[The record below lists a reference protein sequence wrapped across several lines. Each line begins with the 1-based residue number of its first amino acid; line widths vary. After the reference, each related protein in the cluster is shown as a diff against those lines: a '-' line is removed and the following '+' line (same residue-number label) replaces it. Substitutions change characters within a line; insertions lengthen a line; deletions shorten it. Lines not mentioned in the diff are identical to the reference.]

1 MGMILW
7 RRAVTTAV
15 GLLAAGAV
23 LIVGTGGQDR
33 VAAGAVQPS
42 FVRLPLSFERNAGQ
56 TDSRVDFIARG
67 PGYTVWLTPGEA
79 TLALHDEV
87 VRIGVEGADA
97 HARADGLRQLA
108 GKANYLIGRR
118 QDWRVGIATFAEA
131 RYQDVLPG
139 IDQVFYGTQGRLE
152 YDFVVAAGA
161 DPRAIAL
168 EFEGAKE
175 LSLSPSG
182 DLLVGLGAGTLR
194 QPVPVAYQQIAGTR
208 RAVDVS
214 YIVRGDR
221 VSLDLGRYER
231 SAPLVIDP
239 AIQYSTYLGGTNYE
253 LGYAVAVD
261 SSGSAY
267 VTGTTGSVDFP
278 TTAGAFDR
286 SLSGAGSNAYVAKL
300 TPAGNALV
308 YSTYLGGTTGTTT
321 ASGIAVN
328 ADGQAHVAGD
338 VGGLN
343 FPTTA
348 GAFQRVLHGGFEAF
362 VTRLNAQGSGLVY
375 STFLGGDFDDFAREI
390 ALDAQGNALVAGDVH
405 SATPDPH
412 FPTRNAFQPTY
423 GGGDQ
428 DAFVTKLNPSGSGL
442 VYSSYL
448 GGGDDINL
456 NDDWGEGIAVDPAGN
471 AYVTGFTF
479 SLDFPT
485 TPGSFQPALRGSLD
499 AYVTKVTPTGAIAY
513 STFLGGGARDY
524 GWDIATDPAGNAY
537 LTGETESANYPTTPG
552 AYKRKGTFDAT
563 VTKLNPS
570 GSALLYSTLLGGTD
584 EDRAYGIALGGDRAF
599 VTGWTKSLDFPTVG
613 AFQSSY
619 GGGLQDSFVTSV
631 NSTGSGLVYSSY
643 LGGANWDEGRGI
655 SVDSAGAA
663 YVTGATTS
671 RNFPVRNPIQAFS
684 GGLEHPDDSF
694 VTKVAGSG
702 TPPPPPPPPP
712 TDVVTITNAV
722 YATATGRLTIDATST
737 NATATLT
744 AYVTSTDARIGTL
757 RNRGDGTYRKSF
769 RVPSNPQDVTVRSSS
784 GGSDSSVVTTK

>member
-1 MGMILW
+1 MTLW
-7 RRAVTTAV
+7 LRTGAAAV
-15 GLLAAGAV
+15 GGLAAAAVFLVGA
-23 LIVGTGGQDR
+23 GSQHRT
-33 VAAGAVQPS
+33 AAAAAQPS

-56 TDSRVDFIARG
+56 ADSRVDFIARG

-79 TLALHDEV
+79 TLALRDEAL
-87 VRIGVEGADA
+87 RIGVVGADA
-97 HARADGLRQLA
+97 HARAEGLRQLP
-108 GKANYLIGRR
+108 GKANYLNGHR
-118 QDWRVGIATFAEA
+118 QHWRTGIATFAEV
-131 RYQDVLPG
+131 RYRDVLPG
-139 IDQVFYGTQGRLE
+139 IDQGFYGRQGRLE
-152 YDFVVAAGA
+152 YDFVVAPKV
-161 DPRAIAL
+161 DPGAIAI
-168 EFEGAKE
+168 EFEGAKA

-182 DLLVGLGAGTLR
+182 DLLIGLGAGTLR
-194 QPVPVAYQQIAGTR
+194 QPRPVAYQQIVGTR
-208 RAVDVS
+208 HAVDVF
-214 YIVRGDR
+214 YVVRGGG
-221 VSLDLGRYER
+221 VSFALGPYDR

-239 AIQYSTYLGGTNYE
+239 GIEYSTYLGGTNYE

-286 SLSGAGSNAYVAKL
+286 SLSGAGANAYVAKL

-328 ADGQAHVAGD
+328 AAGEAYVAGD
-338 VGGLN
+338 VGGLD

-348 GAFQRVLHGGFEAF
+348 GAFQRVMHGGFEAF

-412 FPTRNAFQPTY
+412 FPIRNAFQPSY

-428 DAFVTKLNPSGSGL
+428 DAFVTKFNPSGSDL

-448 GGGDDINL
+448 GGGADINL

-485 TPGSFQPALRGSLD
+485 APGAFQPALRGSLD
-499 AYVTKVTPTGAIAY
+499 AYVTKVTPSGAIAY
-513 STFLGGGARDY
+513 STFVGGTARDY
-524 GWDIATDPAGNAY
+524 GWDIAADSAGHAY
-537 LTGETESANYPTTPG
+537 ITGETESANYPTTPG
-552 AYKRKGTFDAT
+552 AYKPTGTFDVT

-570 GSALLYSTLLGGTD
+570 GSGLVYSTLLGGSD

-613 AFQSSY
+613 AFQTSY

-655 SVDSAGAA
+655 AVDSAGAA

-671 RNFPVRNPIQAFS
+671 RNFPIRNPIQGFS

-694 VTKVAGSG
+694 VTKVASVGA
-702 TPPPPPPPPP
+702 PPPPPT
-712 TDVVTITNAV
+712 TDVVTITKAV
-722 YATATGRLTIDATST
+722 YGTARRRLTIHATST
-737 NATATLT
+737 DATATLK
-744 AYVTSTDARIGTL
+744 AYVTSTNTLIGTL
-757 RNRGDGTYRKSF
+757 RNRGDGTYRKTF
-769 RVPSNPQDVTVRSSS
+769 RWASNPQNVTVRSSS
-784 GGSDSSVVTTK
+784 GGSDSSNVTTK